1 MVLAA
6 PIQLRLSEEI
16 KARYE
21 DEAASRGMGLVPYLR
36 QRLEQGDAIAEQLAE
51 LRTLIADGFDRLE
64 SAGTGMSASGSGSG
78 AVDPGMVIEML
89 LLLRAVVGEGKL
101 GIVHGELRRQ
111 GLPVWTGGRNA
122 VSAA

>member
-1 MVLAA
+1 MALGA
-6 PIQLRLSEEI
+6 PIQLRLSEEK
-16 KARYE
+16 KAQYE

-64 SAGTGMSASGSGSG
+64 SARTGAPATGSG
-78 AVDPGMVIEML
+78 AIDPGMMIEML

-101 GIVHGELRRQ
+101 GVVHGELRRQ
-111 GLPVWTGGRNA
+111 GLPVWTGGRSA